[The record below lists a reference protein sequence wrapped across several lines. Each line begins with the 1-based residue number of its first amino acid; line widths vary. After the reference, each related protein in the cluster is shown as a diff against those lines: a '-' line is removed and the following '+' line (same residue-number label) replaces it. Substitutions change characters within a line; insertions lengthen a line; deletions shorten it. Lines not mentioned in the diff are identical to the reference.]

1 MEATILGLN
10 TITHAWHLIYAGRTP
25 NSDRLNL
32 QAAGVEVD
40 QIGAIKVDFSFFA
53 SCFFLLC
60 LLDIFTPGIYF

>member
-1 MEATILGLN
+1 
-10 TITHAWHLIYAGRTP
+10 
-25 NSDRLNL
+25 L